1 VSLGLTVLGGAAAW
15 PNPEQ
20 GCSSYLVDDGQT
32 TLLLDCGPDTMST
45 LRAETD
51 YHDIDAIILSHWHS
65 DHVLD
70 IVPYRYGLV
79 YGPGSLPRP
88 IPLYVPP
95 GISRR
100 LDELA
105 AALIDA
111 DDDPRAFWEGVFR
124 IHEYGSSSDINVGS
138 FSIRFVETQHYVP
151 CFAAR
156 VTHRD
161 TRRVIVYSAD
171 AGVVEPLI
179 DLFRGADIA
188 IVEATLDDHGETP
201 RQDRGHLTPEDAG
214 RLARMAS
221 VGTLVVTHLW
231 SERDS
236 ATVVARASTQFH
248 GPVIAASAGMRINV

>member
-1 VSLGLTVLGGAAAW
+1 
-15 PNPEQ
+15 
-20 GCSSYLVDDGQT
+20 
-32 TLLLDCGPDTMST
+32 M
-45 LRAETD
+45 
-51 YHDIDAIILSHWHS
+51 
-65 DHVLD
+65 
-70 IVPYRYGLV
+70 
-79 YGPGSLPRP
+79 
-88 IPLYVPP
+88 
-95 GISRR
+95 
-100 LDELA
+100 
-105 AALIDA
+105 
-111 DDDPRAFWEGVFR
+111 
-124 IHEYGSSSDINVGS
+124 GS
-138 FSIRFVETQHYVP
+138 FSIRFAETQHYVQ